1 MPALVCTQSSEC
13 GHDIMLVG
21 PHKGWEKELEGG
33 SVCSVCMSTKLVTSL
48 QQRMMVNKRGSE
60 VKAVEVNG
68 VRRTLGTDREG
79 LHLLKALAW

>member
-1 MPALVCTQSSEC
+1 
-13 GHDIMLVG
+13 
-21 PHKGWEKELEGG
+21 
-33 SVCSVCMSTKLVTSL
+33 MSTKLVTSL